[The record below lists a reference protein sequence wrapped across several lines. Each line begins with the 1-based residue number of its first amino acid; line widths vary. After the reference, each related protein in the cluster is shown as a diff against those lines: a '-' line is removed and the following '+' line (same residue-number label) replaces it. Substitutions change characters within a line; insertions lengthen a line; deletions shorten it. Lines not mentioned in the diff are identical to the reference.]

1 VYLLTLRFWKPFAQN
16 THFSETKFIKLA
28 YFDGRPIFGYQKHR
42 RSQKW
47 FPQTWGTIG
56 EVFAGARTV
65 GVPPAAVA
73 VAVAVVAF
81 SHNTGS

>member
-1 VYLLTLRFWKPFAQN
+1 L
-16 THFSETKFIKLA
+16 
-28 YFDGRPIFGYQKHR
+28 FGYQKHR

-56 EVFAGARTV
+56 EVCA

-73 VAVAVVAF
+73 VAVAVAVAAF
-81 SHNTGS
+81 SHNAGS